1 MEATR
6 AAAAQAKARIR
17 ALAEERIL
25 DAAAEV
31 FAREGRAGAT
41 MANIAGAAAMPAA
54 TVHYYFGTKAVL
66 YDAVLDRTLSL
77 WLAEL
82 AGIDEDMAPTD
93 AIAAYIRAKM
103 RVSQAHPAAS
113 RIVAAEV
120 LGGGPR
126 IAHFLQ
132 EELRP
137 VLERKLGRVHTW
149 QSDGALAPVD
159 ARHLFFLIWAATE
172 FYANSAIEV
181 ATVLGH
187 GATGAATMEQAA
199 WDDAAESIVQIV
211 LHGVRHQ
218 T

>member
-17 ALAEERIL
+17 ARAEERIL
-25 DAAAEV
+25 DAAAEI

-41 MANIAGAAAMPAA
+41 MAAIADAAAMAAA
-54 TVHYYFGTKAVL
+54 TVHYYYGTKAAL

-77 WLAEL
+77 WLTEL
-82 AGIDEDMAPTD
+82 ACIDEEKAPAD
-93 AIAAYIRAKM
+93 AIADYIRAKM
-103 RVSQAHPAAS
+103 RVSQAHSAAS
-113 RIVAAEV
+113 RIVAGEV
-120 LGGGPR
+120 LNGSRR
-126 IAHFLQ
+126 IAQFLE
-132 EELRP
+132 EELKP

-149 QSDGALAPVD
+149 QLGGALAPVD

-187 GATGAATMEQAA
+187 GATEETTMEQAA
-199 WDDAAESIVQIV
+199 WDSAAESIIHIV
-211 LHGVRHQ
+211 LHGVRHRP
-218 T
+218 